1 MKQILTT
8 LALIVALNSFGQT
21 IDTTIKDCTS
31 AKVNSLVI
39 SHSFP
44 VVSDT
49 IKYIGFFNYTDSP
62 RDTSCVVNFTVKAN
76 SSNQNVIFNSYTLT
90 KQEYST
96 WNSDIALIVF
106 IRNYLSRSGINLTF
120 K

>member
-1 MKQILTT
+1 MKQIL
-8 LALIVALNSFGQT
+8 LIAALLIGAKSFGQT
-21 IDTTIKDCTS
+21 IDTTIKDCTCS
-31 AKVNSLVI
+31 QVNSLVI

-76 SSNQNVIFNSYTLT
+76 SSNQNVIFSSYTLT

-96 WNSDIALIVF
+96 WNSDIDLIVF
-106 IRNYLSRSGINLTF
+106 IKNYLSRSGINLTF

>member
-21 IDTTIKDCTS
+21 VDTTIKDCTCTQ
-31 AKVNSLVI
+31 VNSLVI
-39 SHSFP
+39 SHGFP
-44 VVSDT
+44 IVSDT

-76 SSNQNVIFNSYTLT
+76 SNNQNIIFDGYKLT
-90 KQEYST
+90 KSEYAA
-96 WNSDIALIVF
+96 WNSDADLLVF
-106 IRNYLSRSGINLTF
+106 VRNYLSRSGISLTF